1 MSKLIS
7 VIVPVYKVEPLL
19 AKCIDSI
26 CAQTYQNLEI
36 ILVDDGS
43 PDNCGAICD
52 EYAEKDNRIRVIHQ
66 QNAGLAGARNSGLE
80 IANGDYIGYVDS
92 DDHIA
97 PDMYEILLKN
107 IEETGADIA
116 ICGRYMEFE
125 SGKLVPMFHYPDRQ
139 VMDSHEAVK
148 RFLLSDGFDAAAW
161 DKLYRKEIWEDM
173 RYPLHYVSEDVPVT
187 SRLLAKAK
195 KVVHCGSPLY
205 YYFQRA
211 GSLSHAAFNEKSAG
225 LYYFFKDA
233 AEKMTEIYPDLK
245 EEAAYFYYKALLVLL
260 FRYAG
265 SKEIHPVGEEC
276 ISQLKTNVSYICKN
290 KYLKKKYKIFAIA
303 TWLGIGKLA
312 VKISDRFKINDN
324 SLTK

>member
-125 SGKLVPMFHYPDRQ
+125 SGKLVRMFHYPDRQ

-225 LYYFFKDA
+225 LYYFFKERRSHLYISRRIISA
-233 AEKMTEIYPDLK
+233 FTLNGGKTIETVIFECRKILIPRDLSLAK
-245 EEAAYFYYKALLVLL
+245 RHF
-260 FRYAG
+260 
-265 SKEIHPVGEEC
+265 
-276 ISQLKTNVSYICKN
+276 LKTCCPGGN
-290 KYLKKKYKIFAIA
+290 FA
-303 TWLGIGKLA
+303 L
-312 VKISDRFKINDN
+312 
-324 SLTK
+324 